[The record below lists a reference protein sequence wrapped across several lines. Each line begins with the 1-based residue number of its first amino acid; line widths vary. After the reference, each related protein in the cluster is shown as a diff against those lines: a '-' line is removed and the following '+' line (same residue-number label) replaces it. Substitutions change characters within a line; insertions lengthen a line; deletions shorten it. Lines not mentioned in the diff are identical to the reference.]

1 MFGCKFLNFS
11 RSNSDLELVARR
23 TIQDLEGDEGH
34 KYISEYSDA
43 STERG
48 KKLRETMAKK
58 FKLTSLQ
65 FQSVEGVIEAIGLP
79 AEDVC
84 TYCWTGKD

>member
-1 MFGCKFLNFS
+1 MRLPG
-11 RSNSDLELVARR
+11 
-23 TIQDLEGDEGH
+23 
-34 KYISEYSDA
+34 
-43 STERG
+43 TERG